1 MYETETT
8 HEIEVTP
15 DMLREIAIQME
26 RKEKHEN
33 YQSGQVIRTK
43 LNDLFTFVYCPT
55 KAIEV
60 KNE

>member
-1 MYETETT
+1 MFDTETT

-43 LNDLFTFVYCPT
+43 LNQLFTFVYSPN
-55 KAIEV
+55 KQIEV
-60 KNE
+60 KDE